1 MSMQPPKQPNGAES
15 SSPGWLTP
23 RTIGIAAIVLV
34 SVIFVVEN
42 TQSVR
47 VRFLIPKITAPLW
60 LALVVAFAL
69 GAAFGL
75 FLSWR
80 RGRKTPKAPK

>member
-1 MSMQPPKQPNGAES
+1 MTTPPGPPSTPES
-15 SSPGWLTP
+15 PSKGWLTP
-23 RTIGIAAIVLV
+23 RTVGIAAIVVV
-34 SVIFVVEN
+34 SAIFVFEN
-42 TQSVR
+42 TQSVK
-47 VRFLIPKITAPLW
+47 VRFLFPKVSAPLW

-80 RGRKTPKAPK
+80 RGRRSPK